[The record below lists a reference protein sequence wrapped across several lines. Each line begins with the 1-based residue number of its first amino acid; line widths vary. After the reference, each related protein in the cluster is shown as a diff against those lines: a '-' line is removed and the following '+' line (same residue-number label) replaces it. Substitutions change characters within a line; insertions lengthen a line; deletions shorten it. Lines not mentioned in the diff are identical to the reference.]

1 MKAKAEQIS
10 AAHNVMLIG
19 SGWEKGK
26 GRCRAVARTAC
37 LDDIKE

>member
-10 AAHNVMLIG
+10 AAHNGMFKG

-26 GRCRAVARTAC
+26 GRKAVARTDC